1 MKSVVLDIMRFRV
14 SKYLLLFLLLSVGFN
29 GFSQTKQEREFR
41 IEKSELPEAVIFFID
56 DLPNN
61 SKRLRFYKEVDGE
74 KQSFEV
80 KFRIKKI
87 YYSAEFDTNGK
98 IEDIEVLTK
107 TRQINETILNTVE
120 TYFENNF
127 KKAKF
132 LKVQKQF
139 LPIKNTSPNNL
150 LRSILS
156 GELDTQAH
164 FEIIA
169 EITENST
176 CNLREFNFDQ
186 NGNLI
191 SSRVVAPSSYG
202 HVLY

>member
-1 MKSVVLDIMRFRV
+1 MKFKV
-14 SKYLLLFLLLSVGFN
+14 SKYLLMSLLLSVGFI

-41 IEKSELPEAVIFFID
+41 IEKTELPEAVISFID

-61 SKRLRFYKEVDGE
+61 SKRLRFYKEVDGN

-80 KFRIKKI
+80 KFRIKKT

-98 IEDIEVLTK
+98 IENIEVLTK
-107 TRQINETILNTVE
+107 VRQIDDAILDTIE
-120 TYFENNF
+120 SYFQNNF

-139 LPIKNTSPNNL
+139 LPIENASPNDL
-150 LRSILS
+150 LNSILN
-156 GELDTQAH
+156 GELDTKAH

-176 CNLREFNFDQ
+176 RNLREFNFDQ
-186 NGNLI
+186 NGDLI

>member
-1 MKSVVLDIMRFRV
+1 MKFKL
-14 SKYLLLFLLLSVGFN
+14 SKYLLLFLILSVGFI

-41 IEKSELPEAVIFFID
+41 IEKSELPEAVISFIAN
-56 DLPNN
+56 LPDN
-61 SKRLRFYKEVDGE
+61 SKRLRFYKEVDGK

-80 KFRIKKI
+80 KFRIKKT

-107 TRQINETILNTVE
+107 TRQIDPAILNTIE

-127 KKAKF
+127 KKTKF

-139 LPIKNTSPNNL
+139 LPIENTSPNDL
-150 LRSILS
+150 LKSILN

-164 FEIIA
+164 YEIIA

-176 CNLREFNFDQ
+176 RNLREFNFDQ
-186 NGNLI
+186 SGKLI

>member
-1 MKSVVLDIMRFRV
+1 MRFKV
-14 SKYLLLFLLLSVGFN
+14 FKYLLLFLLLSVGFV

-41 IEKSELPEAVIFFID
+41 IEKSQLPEAVISFIAN
-56 DLPNN
+56 LPDN

-80 KFRIKKI
+80 KFRIKKS
-87 YYSAEFDTNGK
+87 YYSTEFDTCGK

-107 TRQINETILNTVE
+107 TRQIDKTVLNTIE
-120 TYFENNF
+120 TYFENSF

-139 LPIKNTSPNNL
+139 LPIENASPNDL
-150 LRSILS
+150 LNSILK
-156 GELDTQAH
+156 GELDNQAH

-176 CNLREFNFDQ
+176 RNLREFNFDQ
-186 NGNLI
+186 SGKLI